1 MSVRFALFGVF
12 PVLLVIRSS
21 GLLFPFDLRV
31 LDVERMCYVPGN
43 GDESPASIVFRGD
56 LYLLFER
63 GDIVRCHHRA
73 WKDRDSGELIRAN
86 GERWLAKTQRPKRI
100 ALHSDGSRRAV
111 AIADSAA
118 QGK

>member
-21 GLLFPFDLRV
+21 GLLFPFDLPV

-63 GDIVRCHHRA
+63 GDIVRCHCRA
-73 WKDRDSGELIRAN
+73 WKDRDSGEVN
-86 GERWLAKTQRPKRI
+86 HTKPERWVTETQRQKRVAI
-100 ALHSDGSRRAV
+100 HSDA
-111 AIADSAA
+111 
-118 QGK
+118 